1 MVAEP
6 VQATLA
12 ALSSAYNYSAD
23 LVTALLQKLPDPVLW
38 IRRWNPAATAA
49 AAPPNLAAMVV
60 PPKWAVWVAWAK
72 HHQCAVAT
80 VLGAGL
86 GCGGWY
92 FYRHGARGERR
103 RRRVPKLANGARR
116 DVVLVVGSPTEPL
129 TRLLALDFEKRGFIV
144 YLTLL
149 DDKDARYVELNA
161 LPDDINF
168 LSMAGAD
175 GVDGAV
181 RDFRRLLDTRV
192 VPFAGAAAHRL
203 RLRAV
208 VFAPHL
214 YFPLGPA
221 EQVAR
226 ASWAR
231 VQRLQAVPL
240 DLFAA
245 GLLDLVRHHRCKV
258 VAVVP
263 TVVSTLA
270 LPYHA
275 PECVFQAGLKAYYAA
290 LAKELRPHGVL
301 VTQVRLGNLNLSR
314 HPRLASV
321 VDAEVRSWPDD
332 MRQVYGDHFLR
343 TQKRAAVGSGLKSTG
358 LRALHHLLF
367 DLIFAPSSNP
377 PVVYYGTGARAYE
390 WLVCVLPTWLADW
403 VF

>member
-12 ALSSAYNYSAD
+12 ALTSLYSHSVDVIA
-23 LVTALLQKLPDPVLW
+23 AQLQKIPDPVLW
-38 IRRWNPAATAA
+38 VRGFASGWTSQ
-49 AAPPNLAAMVV
+49 PPETVV
-60 PPKWAVWVAWAK
+60 PPPPDLWVAWAK

-86 GCGGWY
+86 GCGGLY
-92 FYRHGARGERR
+92 FYSQRVRAAPQ

-149 DDKDARYVELNA
+149 DDKDARYVELNG

-168 LSMAGAD
+168 LSMVDGAD
-175 GVDGAV
+175 GVGGVDGAV
-181 RDFRRLLDTRV
+181 RGFRRLLETPV
-192 VPFAGAAAHRL
+192 VPFAGAASHRL

-208 VFAPHL
+208 VFTPHL

-231 VQRLQAVPL
+231 VQRLQAVPFE
-240 DLFAA
+240 LFAA

-314 HPRLASV
+314 HARLAAV

-332 MRQVYGDHFLR
+332 MRAVYGDHFLR
-343 TQKRAAVGSGLKSTG
+343 TQKRAAVGSGLKSKG
-358 LRALHHLLF
+358 IRALHHLLF
-367 DLIFAPSSNP
+367 DLIFANGSNP
-377 PVVYYGTGARAYE
+377 AVVYYGTGARAYE
-390 WLVCVLPTWLADW
+390 WLMCLLPTWIADL